1 MTSSGIE
8 PVCSVSTAR
17 PPTPDRY
24 GKCRLEQEMR
34 ERKGCFFVELS
45 NPFARCLAFQTRRT
59 HWWRSAVSLTA
70 RFVASVVWLSGT
82 ACFVP
87 GSGDVALWRRSL
99 LARVAPHSFEPLLS
113 QSPPLVPPIPQSP
126 DSVVMIQD
134 CYSVRKGNVCVV
146 CSQPI
151 QTPGVKI
158 GASLYHMECF
168 QCSRCRSSIGANA
181 GMCRA
186 CAVRVPCVCRVWC
199 AVLVFHP

>member
-1 MTSSGIE
+1 MAISGQ
-8 PVCSVSTAR
+8 PYCQVCR
-17 PPTPDRY
+17 F
-24 GKCRLEQEMR
+24 CRVAVWNCLICVR
-34 ERKGCFFVELS
+34 G
-45 NPFARCLAFQTRRT
+45 RCC
-59 HWWRSAVSLTA
+59 V
-70 RFVASVVWLSGT
+70 VATL
-82 ACFVP
+82 P
-87 GSGDVALWRRSL
+87 

-186 CAVRVPCVCRVWC
+186 CAVCVPCVC
-199 AVLVFHP
+199 AVFGFHPISSDRSLLTPLPIIVVCSRVLRGQWRSRLSELQQVAVAACRCVASVKLQSKDQHSM